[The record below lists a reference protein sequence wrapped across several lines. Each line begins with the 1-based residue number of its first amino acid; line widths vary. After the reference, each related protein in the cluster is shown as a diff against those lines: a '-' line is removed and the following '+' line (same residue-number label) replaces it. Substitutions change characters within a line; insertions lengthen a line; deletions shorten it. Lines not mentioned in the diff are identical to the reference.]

1 MKLVYKKDGERPAR
15 FYIEITEDEKDLIRD
30 YLYEDGSYYTSDK
43 IYLTNVIVA
52 RALGLS
58 SRYLDYHPFMDS
70 FTSRELLSAAKI
82 DIEDPDERQKLI
94 SAVYKYL
101 KSRLEMAMSKTVRDE
116 RFIPLDISPSSLG
129 EMNLNLEEAAKIGT
143 PFLISIGD
151 KVFEAKLVKETDS
164 FRGYVHRR
172 LKQIVGAYRNHITAT
187 LSALRDEYDRK
198 LKEIEKVRE
207 TIIPMPNIT
216 LSDLAAGMMICRNN
230 QYLEVYLPV
239 KVEIK
244 RVIYNKKSFTL
255 KKEYW
260 CTLRGLAGLALDRD
274 LTIVSTRFVRP
285 KRPSRGVKHP
295 NVNDDGTVCLG
306 YTRQILGR
314 RLNDIHDAYTWIYS
328 VVDLLSTPNFD
339 DAYDVHVS
347 KWAREVYDALENG
360 HSSEVVE
367 EVAAL
372 SPEVVWRT

>member
-1 MKLVYKKDGERPAR
+1 MRLVFKKDGERPPN
-15 FYIEITEDEKDLIRD
+15 FYIEISYEEKDLINN
-30 YLYEDGSYYTSDK
+30 YIYESGVYYISDK
-43 IYLTNVIVA
+43 IYLTNATVA

-58 SRYLDYHPFMDS
+58 SRYLDYHPFMSS

-94 SAVYKYL
+94 SSVYKYL
-101 KSRLEMAMSKTVRDE
+101 KNRLEIAMSKTVRDE
-116 RFIPLDISPSSLG
+116 RSIPLDISPSLG
-129 EMNLNLEEAAKIGT
+129 EMNVSLEEVGKIGT

-151 KVFEAKLVKETDS
+151 KVFEAKLVKEIDS
-164 FRGYVHRR
+164 FRDYMQRR

-198 LKEIEKVRE
+198 LEEIEKTRE
-207 TIIPMPNIT
+207 TMIPMPNIT
-216 LSDLAAGMMICRNN
+216 LSDLATGMRICRNN

-244 RVIYNKKSFTL
+244 RVFYNKKSFTL

-274 LTIVSTRFVRP
+274 LTIVSTKFVRS
-285 KRPSRGVKHP
+285 KRASRGVRHP
-295 NVNDDGTVCLG
+295 NVNDDGMVCLG

-328 VVDLLSTPNFD
+328 VVDLLSVPNFD

-347 KWAREVYDALENG
+347 QWAREVFDALESG

-367 EVAAL
+367 EVATL
-372 SPEVVWRT
+372 PSEVVWRT